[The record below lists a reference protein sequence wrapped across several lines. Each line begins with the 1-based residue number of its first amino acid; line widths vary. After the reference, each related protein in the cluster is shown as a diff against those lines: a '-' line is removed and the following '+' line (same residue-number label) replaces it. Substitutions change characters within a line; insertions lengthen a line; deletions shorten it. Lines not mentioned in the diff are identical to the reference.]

1 MAATKRGLAALF
13 GSTVGA
19 KTLMA
24 LTGLALI
31 GFLVTHMAGNLLLYA
46 GPEVFNAYAKS
57 IKSAGGGGLVW
68 LARGG
73 LLTLFVVHV
82 ALAFKLQALNRGAR
96 PEGYA
101 YEATIEASWASR
113 YMLLTGILV
122 FAFVAFHLAHLT
134 VGLIDPAYLTWK
146 DAEGRHDA
154 YRMAVTVFSK
164 PPVVIG
170 YLVCMLILAVH
181 LSHGF
186 QSLFRS
192 LGNSHE
198 RARAALSKASLGL
211 AVFLA
216 LGFSAAPLGVISGCI
231 KPAQPAAA
239 AARQPANS
247 GQ

>member
-46 GPEVFNAYAKS
+46 GPEVFNGYAKS
-57 IKSAGGGGLVW
+57 LKSAGGGGLVW
-68 LARGG
+68 VARAG
-73 LLTLFVVHV
+73 LLGLFAVHV
-82 ALAFKLQALNRGAR
+82 ALAFKLQALNRAAR
-96 PEGYA
+96 PESYA
-101 YEATIEASWASR
+101 FDATIEASWASR

-134 VGLIDPAYLTWK
+134 AGLIDPAYLTWK
-146 DAEGRHDA
+146 DAQGRHDA
-154 YRMAVTVFSK
+154 FRMAVNAFSK
-164 PPVVIG
+164 PPVVVG

-192 LGNSHE
+192 LGNSHP
-198 RARAALSKASLGL
+198 RARAALEKASLGL
-211 AVFLA
+211 AIALA
-216 LGFSAAPLGVISGCI
+216 LGFSAAPVGVISGVI
-231 KPAQPAAA
+231 KPAQTTVAAQ
-239 AARQPANS
+239 QPHNP